1 MSRTHKNLPYDVAY
15 RLVTGR
21 DQETTE
27 TQEMSIGDIL
37 DKAREG
43 VNFANHKL
51 PYKSTV
57 RIGKRVNNTPPGQ
70 THTRNVIPTNSITHV
85 KDITVY
91 RSRHFDQN
99 KKIIPEH
106 MRDER
111 VNLNSGFVDRRHTD
125 ELLEMFTALTMN
137 FVADDLNISNI
148 IDHVYTPFVID
159 GETFF
164 YDVYR
169 ILQRVSPTDVMS
181 PRYFDPYEFPSGDVF
196 IIRVYRADEII
207 PVTVHYLDMSHT
219 SRHEDRRIGRMSFAH
234 PSRHYA
240 FEHPRRRTRER
251 DVLQDMVKDYNA
263 NGDVEELDDSAVD
276 VPDRT
281 LDNYWNTPEWNY

>member
-15 RLVTGR
+15 RQVTGR

-27 TQEMSIGDIL
+27 TQEMSIRDIL

-51 PYKSTV
+51 PYKSTFY
-57 RIGKRVNNTPPGQ
+57 IGKRVNNTPPGQ

-111 VNLNSGFVDRRHTD
+111 VNLNSGFADRRHTD

-164 YDVYR
+164 YDLYR
-169 ILQRVSPTDVMS
+169 TLYQL
-181 PRYFDPYEFPSGDVF
+181 EWVF
-196 IIRVYRADEII
+196 IIRVYRANEII

-219 SRHEDRRIGRMSFAH
+219 SRQEDRRIGRMSFAH

>member
-15 RLVTGR
+15 RQVTGR
-21 DQETTE
+21 DQGTTE
-27 TQEMSIGDIL
+27 TQEMSIRDIL

-51 PYKSTV
+51 PYKSTFY
-57 RIGKRVNNTPPGQ
+57 IGKRVNNTPPGQ
-70 THTRNVIPTNSITHV
+70 THTRNVIPTKSITHV

-91 RSRHFDQN
+91 RSCHFDQN

-111 VNLNSGFVDRRHTD
+111 VNLNSGFADRRHTD
-125 ELLEMFTALTMN
+125 ELLEMFTALTMD

-164 YDVYR
+164 YNVYR
-169 ILQRVSPTDVMS
+169 TLQWCATA
-181 PRYFDPYEFPSGDVF
+181 GDVF
-196 IIRVYRADEII
+196 VIRVYRADEII
-207 PVTVHYLDMSHT
+207 PVTVHYLDSHT
-219 SRHEDRRIGRMSFAH
+219 SRQADRRIGRMSFAH

-251 DVLQDMVKDYNA
+251 DTLQDMVKDYNA

-281 LDNYWNTPEWNY
+281 LDNYWNTPEWKY

>member
-15 RLVTGR
+15 RQVTGR
-21 DQETTE
+21 DEVTTE
-27 TQEMSIGDIL
+27 TQEMSIRDIL

-43 VNFANHKL
+43 VKFSNHSF
-51 PYKSTV
+51 PHKSTF
-57 RIGKRVNNTPPGQ
+57 RIGKRDNNTPPGQ
-70 THTRNVIPTNSITHV
+70 TQTRNVIPTNSITRV
-85 KDITVY
+85 KDIAVY

-111 VNLNSGFVDRRHTD
+111 VSLNSGFADRRHTD

-164 YDVYR
+164 YNVYR
-169 ILQRVSPTDVMS
+169 TLQKDSSTNVMS

-196 IIRVYRADEII
+196 VIRVYRADEII
-207 PVTVHYLDMSHT
+207 PVTVHYLDNNT
-219 SRHEDRRIGRMSFAH
+219 SRQEDRRIGRMSFVY
-234 PSRHYA
+234 PSRRYA

-251 DVLQDMVKDYNA
+251 DVLQDMVKDYNT
-263 NGDVEELDDSAVD
+263 NGDVEELDDSDVD

-281 LDNYWNTPEWNY
+281 LDNYWNTPEWKY